1 MQKALIALLRGYRY
15 AISPLLGNHCR
26 FHPSCSS
33 YAIEALQT
41 HGTLKGMWLTTKRLG
56 RCHPWC
62 AGGYDPVPP
71 TGSTHTPKHRSAG

>member
-1 MQKALIALLRGYRY
+1 MQKALIALLQGYRY

-56 RCHPWC
+56 RCQPWC
-62 AGGYDPVPP
+62 EGGYDPVPP
-71 TGSTHTPKHRSAG
+71 TQPHHPRTHRSAS

>member
-15 AISPLLGNHCR
+15 ALSPMLGSHCR

-33 YAIEALQT
+33 YAIEALET
-41 HGTLKGMWLTTKRLG
+41 HGTLKGMWLASKRLG

-62 AGGYDPVPP
+62 EGGYDPVPP
-71 TGSTHTPKHRSAG
+71 ASSRPTHSHGGAR

>member
-33 YAIEALQT
+33 YAIEALET
-41 HGTLKGMWLTTKRLG
+41 HGALKGTWLTAKRLG
-56 RCHPWC
+56 RCQPWC
-62 AGGYDPVPP
+62 AGGYDPVPHAHHEQP
-71 TGSTHTPKHRSAG
+71 QRGTR

>member
-33 YAIEALQT
+33 YAVEALET
-41 HGTLKGMWLTTKRLG
+41 HGALKGLWLTSKRLG

-62 AGGYDPVPP
+62 AGGYDPVP
-71 TGSTHTPKHRSAG
+71 HTESHRTELHGRTR